1 MAGKIS
7 IGRTLDA
14 WTHRG
19 HAVVRLELYVEGG
32 GDAKA
37 LRGRC
42 REGFRRFLEHAGLRG
57 HMPRIVACGGRDSA
71 YEDFKTALGQGRSA
85 MLLVDSEAPV
95 IAGAPWAHLAARD
108 AWAPPPGATDSQC
121 HLMVECMESWFLA
134 DRATLQSFFG
144 QGFKVAALPADAR
157 PIESI
162 PKAEVYQS
170 LASATKDCKTKARY
184 GKGEH
189 SFDLLGRIE
198 PAKVTVASPWADRF
212 VSDLKKA
219 MHA

>member
-1 MAGKIS
+1 MVE
-7 IGRTLDA
+7 L
-14 WTHRG
+14 H
-19 HAVVRLELYVEGG
+19 LYVEGG
-32 GDAKA
+32 GDVKA
-37 LRGRC
+37 LRIRC
-42 REGFRRFLEHAGLRG
+42 REGFRRFQEQAGLHE
-57 HMPRIVACGGRDSA
+57 HMPRIVASGSRNDA
-71 YEDFKTALGQGRSA
+71 YSDFKTALGQGRPA

-95 IAGAPWAHLAARD
+95 TAGTPWAHLSARD
-108 AWAPPPGATDSQC
+108 TWATPVGATDSQC

-134 DRATLQSFFG
+134 DRTTLQAFFG
-144 QGFKVAALPADAR
+144 QGFKVAALPAVAR

-170 LASATKDCKTKARY
+170 LASATKVCKTKARY

-198 PAKVTVASPWADRF
+198 PAKVMVASPWADRF
-212 VSDLKKA
+212 VSELKKA